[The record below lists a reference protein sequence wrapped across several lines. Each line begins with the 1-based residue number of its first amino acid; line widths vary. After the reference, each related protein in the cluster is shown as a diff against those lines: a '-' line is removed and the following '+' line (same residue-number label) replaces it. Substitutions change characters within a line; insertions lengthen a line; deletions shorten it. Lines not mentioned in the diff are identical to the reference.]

1 MMIRAFQAGVVYLA
15 LVALSASYP
24 VAAQEKWK
32 GSIVKEGDIT
42 IVRNPKEPIYRTPIL
57 ELKEDLTLG
66 GAEAQGNF
74 AFSQVVSVVVD
85 DTGTIYVLD
94 LQASH
99 IKVFDATGHYLRTIG
114 RGGQGPGEL
123 EFPMS
128 LSLNRT
134 SGELA
139 VQLQSRGMVFF
150 RTDGTFLR
158 QLPLKGRS
166 GGSRVDSRGQI
177 YVIEFVLAG
186 DNSRYATK
194 KLGTD
199 GAVLATISETP
210 APAVKGGMGGNK
222 VQAFVPFPYI
232 LIDRDDRLIYGYPET
247 YDIQFY
253 GPADAKALRRISRKY
268 DPVAVTEEEKER
280 IRQAGMKIDYVFPKN
295 HSAYKRFFLSDLGH
309 LFVQTWEKADGG
321 KFLHDVF
328 DADGRFIG
336 RIPLKPSGIEILK
349 GKYYALEEDDDG
361 FQYVRRY
368 AVTWK
373 IK

>member
-1 MMIRAFQAGVVYLA
+1 MMPRAPQAGVVYLA
-15 LVALSASYP
+15 LLTLLASQP
-24 VAAQEKWK
+24 VAAQDKWK
-32 GSIVKEGDIT
+32 GSIVKEGDVT
-42 IVRNPKEPIYRTPIL
+42 VVKNPKEPIYRTSIL

-99 IKVFDATGHYLRTIG
+99 IKAFDATGHYLRTIG
-114 RGGQGPGEL
+114 RRGQGPGEL

-128 LSLNRT
+128 LSLNLT
-134 SGELA
+134 SDELA

-158 QLPLKGRS
+158 QLALKGRS

-186 DNSRYATK
+186 DNPRYATK

-199 GAVLATISETP
+199 GTVLATISETP
-210 APAVKGGMGGNK
+210 APAVRGGMGGSK
-222 VQAFVPFPYI
+222 VQAFVPFPII

-253 GPADAKALRRISRKY
+253 GPADAKALKRISRKY
-268 DPVAVTEEEKER
+268 NPVAVTEEEKER
-280 IRQAGMKIDYVFPKN
+280 IRKAGMKIDYVFPKD

-321 KFLHDVF
+321 KFLHDIF

-361 FQYVRRY
+361 FQYVKRY